1 MSSYATKKSYQSL
14 NKGNHRMGVY
24 RFWGIIKTIW
34 DGVNIK
40 FTSCKYHCS
49 TFMFIVNIIVHPVLY
64 SSIVKPLFVTLV
76 NSLHIIYHGVTCV
89 HSNFEMHWGLAT
101 IPSRMMCWGSCLCCM
116 FYYSLWVA
124 VSNLPSGGDTALL
137 FSPPLG
143 FTLGFFTLVGELQLD
158 QMSFDPLPSLPRN
171 PILELHWGSSPGH

>member
-1 MSSYATKKSYQSL
+1 
-14 NKGNHRMGVY
+14 
-24 RFWGIIKTIW
+24 
-34 DGVNIK
+34 
-40 FTSCKYHCS
+40 
-49 TFMFIVNIIVHPVLY
+49 MFIVNITVHPVLY

-89 HSNFEMHWGLAT
+89 YSNFEMHWGLAT
-101 IPSRMMCWGSCLCCM
+101 IPSRMMHQGSCLCCM

-124 VSNLPSGGDTALL
+124 VSNLPSGGEAALH

-171 PILELHWGSSPGH
+171 LLLELHRESSPRC